1 MSSHTFRQQTH
12 SLPWR
17 TAFEAH
23 AAAVWA
29 LCALVSVFFAFYSS
43 FPKAPFLVCAG
54 CSLLFAALRL
64 SDASE
69 VWNLRI
75 NLLGK
80 NIMLMPIFN
89 YLQHCVQRPNEL
101 WLGKGFLWEKH
112 HSQRL
117 YDLRRAEQKN
127 VMPPEWYSKLRGTFF
142 DQQPKD
148 TAGLPWIHG
157 VGDKEEDIHLP
168 FSLLEGN
175 SLILGTTGSGKS
187 TLLRIIAAAC
197 IRRGDCVILLDPKGD
212 KSLVDALK
220 VSCENTPGRENDFV
234 YFHSAFAQKSVRYDV
249 MANFDRVTSLAS
261 RISNQIPS
269 KTGSDQFV
277 AFSWRVLLVNSQLLV
292 AAGERPTIARIRR
305 YVEGGIEPLLERVLA
320 TYFDEYGPK
329 NWRAKTA
336 PLEEDAK
343 EGKIAKPS
351 RSTPDRIAAYV
362 EYYKKEIA
370 LVHPSDTIEAGINLY
385 THDRSHYGK
394 MISSLMPTL
403 AMLDAGELGGLLSPK
418 YDDIDDQRPVFNSD
432 KVVEGNKVM
441 YIGLDALSDSVVSS
455 AIGSIIVSDLASV
468 AGARYNYGD
477 GKPRRITLIID
488 EANEVVSAPFHQLA
502 SKGRGSGFT
511 LWAASQTIPDYIARL
526 GSQDKALSALGNFN
540 NLITLR
546 IKDAI
551 TCEFVAEQIGKA
563 FVDSM
568 QFGLNTSAQSDT
580 TLTGFTGGENVS
592 LSDKLIEV
600 VPPDMFGMLPN
611 HQYFAL
617 LAGGKLYKGRQPVV
631 Y

>member
-1 MSSHTFRQQTH
+1 MSAHSFRQQSH

-17 TAFEAH
+17 SAFEAH
-23 AAAVWA
+23 AALVWVASA
-29 LCALVSVFFAFYSS
+29 LISLAFAWLSS
-43 FPKAPFLVCAG
+43 FPSSPFLICGAI
-54 CSLLFAALRL
+54 SAAFALLRIM
-64 SDASE
+64 DASE

-80 NIMLMPIFN
+80 NMMLLPLPE
-89 YLQHCVQRPNEL
+89 YLEHCDQHPNEL

-117 YDLRRAEQKN
+117 YDLRRTEQKH
-127 VMPPEWYSKLRGTFF
+127 VMPPKWYAKLRGTLF
-142 DQQPKD
+142 DQQPEG
-148 TAGLPWIHG
+148 TPGLPWIHG
-157 VGDKEEDIHLP
+157 VGDTEVDIHLL

-175 SLILGTTGSGKS
+175 TMILGTTGSGKS

-197 IRRGDCVILLDPKGD
+197 VRRGDCVILVDPKGD
-212 KSLVDALK
+212 KSLVDAL
-220 VSCENTPGRENDFV
+220 SRACESTPGREGDFV
-234 YFHSAFAQKSVRYDV
+234 YFHTAFAQKSVRYDV

-292 AAGERPTIARIRR
+292 AVGERPTIARIRR
-305 YVEGGIEPLLERVLA
+305 YVEGGIEPLLERVLVK
-320 TYFDEYGPK
+320 YFDDHLGAK
-329 NWRAKTA
+329 WRAAIGTYEA
-336 PLEEDAK
+336 QAAD
-343 EGKIAKPS
+343 GKLPKPS
-351 RSTPDRIAAYV
+351 KTTPDRLAAYV
-362 EYYKKEIA
+362 AFYQKEVFP
-370 LVHPSDTIEAGINLY
+370 VHPSDSVDAGINLY
-385 THDRSHYGK
+385 THDRAHYGK
-394 MISSLMPTL
+394 MISSLMPVL
-403 AMLDAGELGGLLSPK
+403 AMLDAGELGPMLSPR
-418 YDDIDDQRPVFNSD
+418 YDDITDVRPIFNSD

-455 AIGSIIVSDLASV
+455 AIGSIVVSDLAAV

-477 GKPRRITLIID
+477 GKPRRVTLIID
-488 EANEVVSAPFHQLA
+488 EANEVVSAPLHQLA
-502 SKGRGSGFT
+502 SKGRGGGFT
-511 LWAASQTIPDYIARL
+511 LFVASQTIPDYIARL
-526 GSQDKALSALGNFN
+526 GSQEKALSTLGNFN
-540 NLITLR
+540 NMITLR
-546 IKDAI
+546 VKDSV
-551 TCEFVAEQIGKA
+551 TCQFVSEQIGKA

-568 QFGLNTSAQSDT
+568 QFGLNTSSQSDV

-600 VPPDMFGMLPN
+600 VPPDMLGMLPN

-617 LAGGKLYKGRQPVV
+617 LAGGRLYKGRQPVI